1 MKIMRALAV
10 ALALT
15 GTAYAD
21 SNKEGDAS
29 YKQALALEH
38 SGKTDEA
45 IKVLQDVT
53 SKYPNFGLAWASLGH
68 SYKKKGDLP
77 KSIDAYEHAVKFLKD
92 PKELKIVWLNLGG
105 AYANTEPAR
114 LDDAITALTTACRLD
129 LKDAEIR
136 HKLGVVLSKKGDAA
150 KAIVELEFATK
161 LKADDGAE
169 WHDLGLAYRRGKRD
183 DDAIKAYQK
192 AIELEPNEARYHFD
206 LGAAYRRKQDPDK
219 AIPEYEKATSLD
231 PGNADGWFDLGFMY
245 KENHE
250 NDKAVDALKHYLD
263 ANKGKDTAGAKRA
276 QEECTALGGK
286 CDDKAAKPDKKPPPK
301 KK

>member
-1 MKIMRALAV
+1 MRALAV

-15 GTAYAD
+15 GTVYAD

-45 IKVLQDVT
+45 IAALQDVVN
-53 SKYPNFGLAWASLGH
+53 KYPNFGLAWASLGH
-68 SYKKKGDLP
+68 NLKKKGDLP
-77 KSIDAYEHAVKFLKD
+77 KSIDAYEHAVKLLKD

-105 AYANTEPAR
+105 AYANSQPER
-114 LDDAITALTTACRLD
+114 LDDAINALTTACRLD
-129 LKDAEIR
+129 LKDPEIR
-136 HKLGVVLSKKGDAA
+136 HKLGVVLNKKGDHA
-150 KAIVELEFATK
+150 KAITELEFATR
-161 LKADDGAE
+161 LKPDDGAE

-250 NDKAVDALKHYLD
+250 NDKAIDALKHYLD
-263 ANKGKDTAGAKRA
+263 ANKGKDAGGAKRA

-286 CDDKAAKPDKKPPPK
+286 CEDKPGKPDKKPPPK